1 MTERWIN
8 GRRDDGLTIKA
19 GIDGYVILPGPRGAP
34 LDRCPCCDKAF
45 PRNDVGLR
53 AARLVA
59 DILYP
64 MTERNDAG

>member
-8 GRRDDGLTIKA
+8 GRRDDGLTIEA
-19 GIDGYVILPGPRGAP
+19 GIDGYVILPGRAAP
-34 LDRCPCCDKAF
+34 AIDRCPCCDKAF
-45 PRNDVGLR
+45 ARNDVGLR

-64 MTERNDAG
+64 IMERNNAG